1 MRILIVEDDEILAD
15 SLTRAMRAAGYA
27 ADLSGDGEKALA
39 MLLGGCHDLAILDL
53 NLPRLDGLSIL
64 RQLRAAK
71 KSMPVII
78 LTARDAVQ
86 DRVLGLDLGADDY
99 LTKPFSLS
107 ELEARVRAL
116 LRRGQ
121 SGGAALICCGS
132 LAFDSVGRRVSLEGV
147 PLELSAR
154 ELAVLETLLFRQGK
168 VVSKDHLIESLCTW
182 GEEVSP
188 NAIEVYIHRLRK
200 KLESGG
206 IGIRTLRGLGYMIE
220 KIATEMAKPDNTP
233 EPHP

>member
-1 MRILIVEDDEILAD
+1 
-15 SLTRAMRAAGYA
+15 MRAAGYA
-27 ADLSGDGEKALA
+27 ADLSSDGEQAMA
-39 MLLGGCHDLAILDL
+39 MLLDGCHDLAILDL

-71 KSMPVII
+71 RVLPVII
-78 LTARDAVQ
+78 LTARDAVE

-121 SGGAALICCGS
+121 SGGAALISCCG
-132 LAFDSVGRRVSLEGV
+132 LVFDSTARCVSLNGE

-168 VVSKDHLIESLCTW
+168 VVSKEHLIESLCDW
-182 GEEVSP
+182 GEEVTP
-188 NAIEVYIHRLRK
+188 NAIEVYVHRLRK
-200 KLESGG
+200 KLEVGG
-206 IGIRTLRGLGYMIE
+206 ISIRTLRGLGYMIKKVAE
-220 KIATEMAKPDNTP
+220 NTP
-233 EPHP
+233 

>member
-1 MRILIVEDDEILAD
+1 MHILIVEDDEILAD

-27 ADLSGDGEKALA
+27 VDLSGDGEHALT
-39 MLLGGCHDLAILDL
+39 MLLDGCYDLVILDL
-53 NLPRLDGLSIL
+53 NLPRMNGLDIL
-64 RQLRAAK
+64 RQLRAEKRA
-71 KSMPVII
+71 MPVII
-78 LTARDAVQ
+78 LTARDTVQ
-86 DRVLGLDLGADDY
+86 DRVRGLDLGADDY

-121 SGGAALICCGS
+121 SGGAALIHCGC
-132 LAFDSVGRRVSLEGV
+132 LEFDSVGRCVSLNGAS
-147 PLELSAR
+147 LDLSAR

-168 VVSKDHLIESLCTW
+168 VVSKEHLIESLCGW
-182 GEEVSP
+182 GEEVSS

-206 IGIRTLRGLGYMIE
+206 IDIRTLRGLGYMLE
-220 KIATEMAKPDNTP
+220 KVAFEHGAVRTIS
-233 EPHP
+233 